1 MKFLYYLA
9 CIGNPKFSFKLKLLE
24 SNLNY
29 IYQNINTDFDI
40 IVNLYSVDSGSF
52 ELIKETLSK
61 YKFIKNKYI
70 YQKKGVLTELF
81 LTNIHNNKLENYD
94 YILFILD
101 DVKIINLELKEMI
114 KIKRKY
120 EIKFISPKVL
130 KSTHS
135 WMRLRED
142 DLTINNFLEIYCLLL
157 TPEDIRLFF
166 SCYSIE
172 NKWMWGVD
180 FMFGHLGI
188 KTGVVNKFVTEHMLP
203 SHSNGGEATGCMIN
217 YFNKTFDIYGIRS
230 LTQLRHKYKP
240 IKEIIKFEN

>member
-9 CIGNPKFSFKLKLLE
+9 CIGNPKLSFKLELLE
-24 SNLNY
+24 HNLNY

-40 IVNLYSVDSGSF
+40 IINLYSVDLNYF
-52 ELIKETLSK
+52 ELIEKTLSK
-61 YKFIKNKYI
+61 CKFIKNKYI
-70 YQKKGVLTELF
+70 YRKKGVLTELF
-81 LTNIHNNKLENYD
+81 LTNIHNDKLEDYD

-101 DVKIINLELKEMI
+101 DVKIQNIDIKEMI
-114 KIKRKY
+114 KIKEKY
-120 EIKFISPKVL
+120 ELKIISPKVL
-130 KSTHS
+130 RSTHS
-135 WMRLRED
+135 FMNKYK

-180 FMFGHLGI
+180 FMFGHLDI
-188 KTGVVNKFVTEHMLP
+188 KTGVINKYIVDHMLP
-203 SHSNGGEATGCMIN
+203 TNSDHSQAILSMVK

-230 LTQLRHKYKP
+230 LSHLQSTYKP
-240 IKEIIKFEN
+240 VKEIIKLEK